1 MSFFV
6 GGAILVTTAAN
17 AYTSDKASDKA
28 ADATK
33 KGIKASTDI
42 TNKARNDAI
51 ALFSNSA
58 RRKGVGLTQALDF
71 YKTNALKRMQ
81 PFVQGNQSAQNVIGQ
96 GAMQA
101 NNAILGLPVDMS
113 FVNQAQPNVD
123 YSGIQ
128 AATLPQLGTGIAET
142 VNAPQTQVP
151 TQTLTDRLGGSGI
164 IFDARTGG
172 LNVRS

>member
-1 MSFFV
+1 MSYFV
-6 GGAILVTTAAN
+6 GGALVVGAVGSYMAA
-17 AYTSDKASDKA
+17 DEAS
-28 ADATK
+28 DATK
-33 KGIKASTDI
+33 KGIKASTEI
-42 TNKARNDAI
+42 TNRARNDAI
-51 ALFSNSA
+51 ALFSNAA
-58 RRKGVGLTQALDF
+58 RRKGIGLDQALNF

-142 VNAPQTQVP
+142 VNSPQTQVP

-164 IFDARTGG
+164 VFDARAGG